1 MESKELILKH
11 VKVIFAELED
21 KGFGRNLT
29 IDATEP
35 ESQKQISEWVKVNNI
50 NGGVAK
56 FKDYTNK
63 DGITTKQYNF
73 KFSDY
78 TDIAGKEEATDLGY
92 GAVVNILA
100 KAYEYDNKFGKGIS
114 ASLASVYVVEPKIN
128 SNMDKIAE

>member
-35 ESQKQISEWVKVNNI
+35 EIQKQISEWVKTNKI